1 MASPIVFVVDDDVS
15 IRTAVRRLLLPLRHP
30 VRLFSSA
37 EQFLSRTEPDER
49 GCLILDMRLPG
60 ITGLQLQQHLADGG
74 WKLPIIFI
82 TAHDDAETRAA
93 ALRCGAIDYLPKP
106 FSCERLLATVRGA
119 LDGSTS

>member
-37 EQFLSRTEPDER
+37 EQFLSRTEPGAR

-60 ITGLQLQQHLADGG
+60 ITGLQLQQHLAEQD

-82 TAHDDAETRAA
+82 TAHDDAATRDA
-93 ALRCGAIDYLPKP
+93 ALRRGAVDYLPKP
-106 FSCERLLATVRGA
+106 FSCEHLLATVRSA
-119 LDGSTS
+119 MDGSTT